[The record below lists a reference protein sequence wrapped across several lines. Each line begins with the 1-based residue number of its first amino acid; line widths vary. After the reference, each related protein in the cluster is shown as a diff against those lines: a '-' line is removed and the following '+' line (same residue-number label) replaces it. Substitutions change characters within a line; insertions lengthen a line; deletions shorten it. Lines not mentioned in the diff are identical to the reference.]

1 MKNKLIKLIC
11 LILTLCISLALFAGC
26 KKQGETTNTSSDTA
40 DNFVDD
46 EYQDDEY
53 QDDEY
58 EDDEYQDDEYE
69 DDFED
74 YEDDWE
80 DFEDEFDDWEEEEEF
95 EESLYEQELFI
106 NNKKPINENFLGFN
120 MIHQLYNYI
129 PDKYDRM
136 NTEKQIAHELDTME
150 KMGVDMIRS
159 FYGPSLAW
167 DPETGKFDWDN
178 AGMQAFYK
186 NCKDMEK
193 IGIEV
198 GITPQWSFSGF
209 IPTKNEETGEYEAR
223 AYGSYV
229 GLYFTGFTAL
239 PSNTITMEEAFEATL
254 KGHREFV
261 RDSVLAFKAHGITNV
276 KQLFAYTEVN
286 NTLSGLGWYEDQEAT
301 LDERRMYDTIIPMYD
316 KAVRALDAGLKDAG
330 LRENYEIVGPC
341 DNWRDDQNSPE
352 SSRMVDYALE
362 NLTDVIDIIGTHY
375 GYDRANE
382 YINDQYYD
390 IPFDKIPDPLNKTR
404 EKGMRYF
411 IDEYNASDK
420 GSSASAKRETMGHP
434 WKGVA
439 IGAMANAV
447 MNLGVDN
454 LYLWTLYDQQWPGM
468 GDTSGGEA
476 PTNSE
481 FHQGIQIN
489 GFLPA
494 LQEATIPRPAWY
506 VTSLLTKYVDQGAL
520 YGCEVDIGVYASCIK
535 RNDGEWTIIVTN
547 YNLLDATFKINI
559 EDSLGGKDFYRHLYV
574 ASDIKPVAGNEMLN
588 ADKVI
593 KGVEDA
599 FIDTL
604 PAGSVAVYTTV
615 KD

>member
-11 LILTLCISLALFAGC
+11 LILALCISLALFAGC
-26 KKQGETTNTSSDTA
+26 KKQDETTDTSSDTA
-40 DNFVDD
+40 DNVVDD

-53 QDDEY
+53 EDEEY

-120 MIHQLYNYI
+120 MVHQLYNYI
-129 PDKYDRM
+129 PEKYDRM

-167 DPETGKFDWDN
+167 DPVNGKFDWDN

-193 IGIEV
+193 LGIEV
-198 GITPQWSFSGF
+198 GITPQWAFSGF
-209 IPTKNEETGEYEAR
+209 LEER

-229 GLYFTGFTAL
+229 GLYYTSFTTPVTDPKDTAAV
-239 PSNTITMEEAFEATL
+239 NEALEKTL
-254 KGHREFV
+254 EGHRQFM

-276 KQLFAYTEVN
+276 KQLFAYTECN
-286 NTLSGLGWYEDQEAT
+286 NTLSGLKWYEDQEAT
-301 LDERRMYDTIIPMYD
+301 QDERRMYDTIIPMYD

-330 LRENYEIVGPC
+330 LRQNYEIVGPC
-341 DNWRDDQNSPE
+341 DNWRDDQNSPT

-362 NLTDVIDIIGTHY
+362 NLTDVIDVIGTHY

-390 IPFDKIPDPLNKTR
+390 IPFDKIPDPLGKTR

-420 GSSASAKRETMGHP
+420 GSSASSKRETLGHP

-506 VTSLLTKYVDQGAL
+506 SISLLTKYVDQGAL
-520 YGCEVDIGVYASCIK
+520 YECEVDTGLYTSCIK

-547 YNLLDATFKINI
+547 YNLLDVTFKMNI
-559 EDSLGGKDFYRHLYV
+559 EESFGGKDFYRHLYV
-574 ASDIKPVAGNEMLN
+574 ANDIKPVAGNEMLN